1 SSGGTEATTD
11 NKIDWA
17 WLYYIA
23 TVELRMTEE
32 QFWNC
37 NNRKLTALWK
47 EHIKFNNRKYGNK
60 EDEEEYIDNIQL

>member
-1 SSGGTEATTD
+1 
-11 NKIDWA
+11 
-17 WLYYIA
+17 
-23 TVELRMTEE
+23 MTEE